1 MFRQLRR
8 SALVPLLAAALPL
21 AAVSGAAAQMG
32 DARPE
37 LSPMSRVPA
46 LRAKQA
52 ASGEGSRVFGGTE
65 AAEGAWPFQV
75 ALLTTKVLD
84 SDPMSQGNAQFCG
97 GSLIAP
103 QWVLTAAHCLVDKG
117 APIKPATV
125 TVLVGATS
133 LDEGK
138 RYAAEKV
145 IVNQGFDMSRLDND
159 LGLIKL
165 SQPVPNARTIKL
177 PDSDVT
183 GGDATVIGWGM
194 MRDGNFPMGLMQA
207 DIGIQPNAACNKGIK
222 AIYAGDLAEI
232 LRNFA
237 PRMRYSE
244 AAVEEAT
251 KQIAATMSD
260 PLTGNMICAGVESG
274 ARDACNGDSGGPLF
288 VDPSNPIQIGIVSW
302 GEGPMDAGAA
312 CGHKDAY
319 GIYTRLSHYTGWV
332 RQQTGMQ

>member
-1 MFRQLRR
+1 MFSQFRT
-8 SALVPLLAAALPL
+8 SVLVPLVAAALPL

-32 DARPE
+32 GARPE

-46 LRAKQA
+46 LRARQA
-52 ASGEGSRVFGGTE
+52 ASDEGNRVFGGTE
-65 AAEGAWPFQV
+65 ASEGAWPFQV
-75 ALLTTKVLD
+75 ALLTTSLLD
-84 SDPMSQGNAQFCG
+84 DDPMSQGNAQFCG

-117 APIKPATV
+117 APIDPKTV

-133 LDEGK
+133 LDQGT
-138 RYAAEKV
+138 RYVADKV
-145 IVNQGFDMSRLDND
+145 IVNKGFDMSRLDND

-165 SQPVPNARTIKL
+165 AEAVPDASTIKL
-177 PDSDVT
+177 PDQDVT

-194 MRDGNFPMGLMQA
+194 MEDGNFPMALMQA

-222 AIYAGDLAEI
+222 DIYARDLAEI

-251 KQIAATMSD
+251 QQIAATMAD
-260 PLTGNMICAGVESG
+260 PLTGNMICAGVENG

-288 VDPSNPIQIGIVSW
+288 VNPGDPVQVGIVSW

-332 RQQTGMQ
+332 RQQMGM